1 LPNGAKR
8 QGEIVVL
15 LILWIILSGLVIGAL
30 ARLVIPGPNPI
41 SIPMTILIGI
51 GGSIVGGIIGR
62 LLLGRPGGVILA
74 VLCSALFVWLIS
86 RSQSRRRT
94 TAI

>member
-1 LPNGAKR
+1 
-8 QGEIVVL
+8 VVL

-30 ARLVIPGPNPI
+30 ARLVIPGPNPM
-41 SIPMTILIGI
+41 SIPMTILVGI

-62 LLLGRPGGVILA
+62 LLFGRPGGIILA
-74 VLCSALFVWLIS
+74 VLCSALLVWLIS

-94 TAI
+94 TAV

>member
-1 LPNGAKR
+1 M
-8 QGEIVVL
+8 VL

-30 ARLVIPGPNPI
+30 ARLVIPGPNPM
-41 SIPMTILIGI
+41 SIPMTILVGI
-51 GGSIVGGIIGR
+51 GGSIVGGLIGR
-62 LLLGRPGGVILA
+62 LLFGRPGGIILA
-74 VLCSALFVWLIS
+74 VLCSALLVWLIS

>member
-1 LPNGAKR
+1 
-8 QGEIVVL
+8 VVL

-30 ARLVIPGPNPI
+30 ARLVIPGPNPM
-41 SIPMTILIGI
+41 SIPMTILVGI

-62 LLLGRPGGVILA
+62 LLFGRPGGIILA
-74 VLCSALFVWLIS
+74 VLCSALLVWLIS

>member
-1 LPNGAKR
+1 
-8 QGEIVVL
+8 VVL

-30 ARLVIPGPNPI
+30 ARLVIPGLNPM
-41 SIPMTILIGI
+41 SIPMTILVGI
-51 GGSIVGGIIGR
+51 GGSIVGGLIGR
-62 LLLGRPGGVILA
+62 LLFGRPGGIILA
-74 VLCSALFVWLIS
+74 VLCSALLVWLIS